1 MIGKELTHIEV
12 AVSIR
17 QIRLI
22 DDYLVKDFIRPLT
35 DKDIR
40 TIITQKSWSRIKTVE
55 GAVRKFRKQAIES
68 MEANSMEDEKRFVLT
83 VRQDRTWEVVI
94 HAESEEKAK
103 ERFKVRGIRDEH
115 RYVSDYLI
123 NSNITIDSIYREDN
137 GNIYREEK

>member
-12 AVSIR
+12 AVAIR

-35 DKDIR
+35 DNDIK

-55 GAVRKFRKQAIES
+55 GAVRKFRKRAIES

-83 VRQDRTWEVVI
+83 VRQCRTWEVVI

-103 ERFKVRGIRDEH
+103 EQFKTRGIRDEH
-115 RYVSDYLI
+115 RYVSDDLVE
-123 NSNITIDSIYREDN
+123 SNTTIT
-137 GNIYREEK
+137 NILEESN

>member
-12 AVSIR
+12 AVAIR

-40 TIITQKSWSRIKTVE
+40 TIITQKSRSRIKTVE

-68 MEANSMEDEKRFVLT
+68 MEAISMEDEKRFVLT

-103 ERFKVRGIRDEH
+103 ELFETRGIRDEH